1 MPSEKRVREKKS
13 FLFFLKDCKKDEKT
27 HAITHTTHKK
37 ERKKNKLPSIIFFPF
52 SPSSLLSLP
61 AFSSAPILLLL

>member
-37 ERKKNKLPSIIFFPF
+37 ERKKNKLPSIIFFP
-52 SPSSLLSLP
+52 LLSLLTP
-61 AFSSAPILLLL
+61 FLACLL